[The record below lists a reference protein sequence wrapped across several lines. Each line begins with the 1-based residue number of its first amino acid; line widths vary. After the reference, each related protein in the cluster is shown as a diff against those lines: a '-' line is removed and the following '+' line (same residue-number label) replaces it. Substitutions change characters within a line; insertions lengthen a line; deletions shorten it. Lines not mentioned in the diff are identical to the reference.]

1 MDVEARDDLLD
12 RLRSRLAMLEREL
25 RESQRIAQVQVCHI
39 IYRADVKERA
49 FESERTSLQA
59 QEAHLNS
66 RIRQLKTTTKLVA
79 PSSSPSETLQ
89 EDLDSLRSS
98 HSTLLGQ
105 LDRLSNEVQ
114 ELRGE
119 NGRLKEENEGWE
131 YLVRE
136 QTFSNRLFQREEKE
150 DEGGRYMKSH
160 LDVLD
165 EEMDEEMTHLHS
177 ELEAQS
183 PTEEIFPRSTP
194 ISRQPS
200 SRMGRDIS
208 GPSIY
213 SEGVGMTSRNI
224 SGVSSMYTEE
234 PVEGMD
240 LAAEFGR
247 ADLGPV
253 ILDAVGEE
261 MNVEKE
267 NKRLREEVKALQLY
281 CSKVSSFIDLA
292 DDRLSTGLLRRM
304 DSSISSMS
312 IIKQKESVELV
323 IGVVYLMWS
332 R

>member
-1 MDVEARDDLLD
+1 
-12 RLRSRLAMLEREL
+12 
-25 RESQRIAQVQVCHI
+25 
-39 IYRADVKERA
+39 
-49 FESERTSLQA
+49 
-59 QEAHLNS
+59 
-66 RIRQLKTTTKLVA
+66 
-79 PSSSPSETLQ
+79 
-89 EDLDSLRSS
+89 LDSLRSS

-150 DEGGRYMKSH
+150 DEGGRYTKSH

-165 EEMDEEMTHLHS
+165 EEMDEEMDRLHS

-183 PTEEIFPRSTP
+183 PTDEIFPRSTP
-194 ISRQPS
+194 TSRQPS
-200 SRMGRDIS
+200 TRMGRNIS

-213 SEGVGMTSRNI
+213 SEGGGMSRNI

-240 LAAEFGR
+240 LAAELGR
-247 ADLGPV
+247 ADYGPV

-281 CSKVSSFIDLA
+281 CSKVRPYIGLA
-292 DDRLSTGLLRRM
+292 DDR
-304 DSSISSMS
+304 
-312 IIKQKESVELV
+312 
-323 IGVVYLMWS
+323 
-332 R
+332 

>member
-1 MDVEARDDLLD
+1 
-12 RLRSRLAMLEREL
+12 MLEREL
-25 RESQRIAQVQVCHI
+25 KESQRIAQVQVCHPKT
-39 IYRADVKERA
+39 RADVKERA

-59 QEAHLNS
+59 QEAHLHS
-66 RIRQLKTTTKLVA
+66 RIRQLQNTTKLIA
-79 PSSSPSETLQ
+79 PSSSPSQTLE

-105 LDRLSNEVQ
+105 LDRLSHEVQ

-150 DEGGRYMKSH
+150 DEGGRYTKSQ

-165 EEMDEEMTHLHS
+165 EEMDEEMDHLHS
-177 ELEAQS
+177 KLEAQS
-183 PTEEIFPRSTP
+183 PSDHIFPRSTP
-194 ISRQPS
+194 TSRQPS
-200 SRMGRDIS
+200 ARMGRNIS
-208 GPSIY
+208 GPSVY
-213 SEGVGMTSRNI
+213 SEGAGMSRSI

-240 LAAEFGR
+240 LAAELGR

-253 ILDAVGEE
+253 ILDSVGEE

-281 CSKVSSFIDLA
+281 CSKVCTPSSCSPS
-292 DDRLSTGLLRRM
+292 RH
-304 DSSISSMS
+304 
-312 IIKQKESVELV
+312 
-323 IGVVYLMWS
+323 MW
-332 R
+332 

>member
-1 MDVEARDDLLD
+1 
-12 RLRSRLAMLEREL
+12 MLEREL
-25 RESQRIAQVQVCHI
+25 KESQRIAQVQVCHPKT
-39 IYRADVKERA
+39 RADVKERA

-59 QEAHLNS
+59 QEAHLHS
-66 RIRQLKTTTKLVA
+66 RIRQLQNTTKLIA
-79 PSSSPSETLQ
+79 PSSSPSQTLE

-105 LDRLSNEVQ
+105 LDRLSHEVQ

-150 DEGGRYMKSH
+150 DEGGRYTKSQ

-165 EEMDEEMTHLHS
+165 EEMDEEMDHLHS
-177 ELEAQS
+177 KLEAQS
-183 PTEEIFPRSTP
+183 PSDHIFPRSTP
-194 ISRQPS
+194 TSRQPS
-200 SRMGRDIS
+200 ARMGRNIS
-208 GPSIY
+208 GPSVY
-213 SEGVGMTSRNI
+213 SEGAGMSRSI

-240 LAAEFGR
+240 LAAELGR

-253 ILDAVGEE
+253 ILDSVGEE

-267 NKRLREEVKALQLY
+267 NKRLRE
-281 CSKVSSFIDLA
+281 
-292 DDRLSTGLLRRM
+292 
-304 DSSISSMS
+304 
-312 IIKQKESVELV
+312 
-323 IGVVYLMWS
+323 
-332 R
+332 

>member
-1 MDVEARDDLLD
+1 VEARDDLLD

-25 RESQRIAQVQVCHI
+25 RESQRIAQVHVCHNL
-39 IYRADVKERA
+39 YGANVKERT
-49 FESERTSLQA
+49 FESERTALQA

-66 RIRQLKTTTKLVA
+66 RIRQLQTTTKLVA

-98 HSTLLGQ
+98 RSTLLGQ

-119 NGRLKEENEGWE
+119 NSRLQEENEGWE

-136 QTFSNRLFQREEKE
+136 QTFSNRSFQRDEKV
-150 DEGGRYMKSH
+150 DKNGRYLKSQ

-165 EEMDEEMTHLHS
+165 EEMDEEMDNLHS
-177 ELEAQS
+177 ESEAHS
-183 PTEEIFPRSTP
+183 PSDHILPRSTST
-194 ISRQPS
+194 SRQPS
-200 SRMGRDIS
+200 GRMGRSTS

-213 SEGVGMTSRNI
+213 PEGTGMSRNI

-240 LAAEFGR
+240 LAAELGR

-253 ILDAVGEE
+253 ILDAIGEE

-281 CSKVSSFIDLA
+281 CSKVCFSNNRA
-292 DDRLSTGLLRRM
+292 DDR
-304 DSSISSMS
+304 
-312 IIKQKESVELV
+312 
-323 IGVVYLMWS
+323 
-332 R
+332 